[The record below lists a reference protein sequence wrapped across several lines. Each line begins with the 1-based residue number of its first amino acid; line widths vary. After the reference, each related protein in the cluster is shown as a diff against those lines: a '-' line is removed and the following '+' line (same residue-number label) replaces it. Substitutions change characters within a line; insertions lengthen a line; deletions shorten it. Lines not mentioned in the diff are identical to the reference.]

1 VEAGFHREAIR
12 MVARGQVDGSA
23 IDSQVHSIEVREHP
37 DLVAQVR
44 VVEALGPS
52 TIQPVAVSRR
62 VPEDVQ
68 EAIRDVLVALAD
80 DPALRQ
86 RLGVALVERF
96 EPVNARSYDEIRT
109 MVNACEAPGSWD
121 SAVPERR
128 PGSLGSV

>member
-1 VEAGFHREAIR
+1 

-23 IDSQVHSIEVREHP
+23 IDSQVHSIELREHP
-37 DLVAQVR
+37 DLVEQVR

-52 TIQPVAVSRR
+52 TIQPVAVSGR

-96 EPVNARSYDEIRT
+96 CARERKVVRRDPDDGERLRGARFMELRCSG
-109 MVNACEAPGSWD
+109 APAGLPWCPYS
-121 SAVPERR
+121 RR
-128 PGSLGSV
+128 PIH